1 MVKIAIN
8 SKIIYNVYGDFMK
21 FDLTRLNSG
30 IDNKIDIDLEY
41 KFDKDDLLGTDL
53 IECDIVIKGEI
64 YKNSMHDT
72 IVDLS
77 ATGTMVLP
85 CAITLKPTEHEYSIN
100 INEKMEENGENCTN
114 TLDIFPIIWE
124 NILME
129 IPMRVVSPG
138 AENIELSG
146 DGWKLIKDEEIT
158 SSPFAE
164 LADMFNDREV
174 K

>member
-1 MVKIAIN
+1 ME
-8 SKIIYNVYGDFMK
+8 

-30 IDNKIDIDLEY
+30 IDKKIDVDLEY
-41 KFDKDDLLGTDL
+41 KFNKDELSGTDL
-53 IECDIVIKGEI
+53 IECDIEVKGEI

-72 IVDLS
+72 IADLS
-77 ATGTMVLP
+77 ASGTMVLP
-85 CAITLKPTEHEYSIN
+85 CAITLKPTKYKYSMN
-100 INEKMEENGENCTN
+100 INEKIEENAEKCIN

-138 AENIELSG
+138 AENIKLSG
-146 DGWKLIKDEEIT
+146 DGWKLITDEEIT